1 MRAEQRLPIPVEECV
16 SLHYTEVPAQPW
28 PALAQAWLPR
38 LPEPK
43 RTAILRLRQPLD
55 VNASLLGCALLGAA
69 LAERAAPFEPRTLEY
84 RPRAKPRL
92 AAGPDF
98 SIAHAAG
105 YAGCALATSGRVGFD
120 LEAAG
125 TVAPQSLRLALGGA
139 ERARL
144 DDGRDDA
151 TVLWV
156 MTEAV
161 LKAAG
166 RGIEAAA
173 RVRLDGQAAT
183 LDGARFGLVP
193 APLAPALVA
202 WLAHEGSSLELRCVR
217 HDAGEFAPL
226 P

>member
-1 MRAEQRLPIPVEECV
+1 MEECV
-16 SLHYTEVPAQPW
+16 SLHYAEVPAQPW
-28 PALAQAWLPR
+28 PALAAVWLPQ
-38 LPEPK
+38 LPESK
-43 RTAILRLRQPLD
+43 RAAILRLREPLD

-69 LAERAAPFEPRTLEY
+69 LAARAVPFEPRALDY

-105 YAGCALATSGRVGFD
+105 YVGCALATAGRVGFD

-125 TVAPQSLRLALGGA
+125 AVEPEALRLALNAGTRG
-139 ERARL
+139 RL
-144 DDGRDDA
+144 GRGDGDA
-151 TVLWV
+151 TTYWV

-166 RGIEAAA
+166 RGVDTAT
-173 RVRLDGQAAT
+173 RVQLGERAAT
-183 LDGARFGLVP
+183 LDGARFALAP

-202 WLAHEGSSLELRCVR
+202 WLAHQGASLELCCVR
-217 HDAGEFAPL
+217 HGAGEFAPL